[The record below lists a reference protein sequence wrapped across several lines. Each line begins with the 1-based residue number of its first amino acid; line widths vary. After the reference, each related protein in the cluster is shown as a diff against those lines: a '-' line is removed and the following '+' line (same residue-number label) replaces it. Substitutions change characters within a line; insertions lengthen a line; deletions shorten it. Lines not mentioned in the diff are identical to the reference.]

1 MTGMFLESSPA
12 PNPADTADRLHSA
25 AIRLLRRLRRHDA
38 ASGLTGPQASAL
50 SVLVFGGAMN
60 LGTLAAAEQVRAPT
74 MSRLIKEMEA
84 LGLVWR
90 RPDPK
95 DARGVILEA
104 TEKGRAMFD
113 RARERRLSTLTG
125 ALRGL
130 GEEQRRTLDAA
141 ALLVL
146 ELARGP
152 ALD

>member
-1 MTGMFLESSPA
+1 MSGSESSPS
-12 PNPADTADRLHSA
+12 PADTADRLHSA

-38 ASGLTGPQASAL
+38 ASGLSGPQASAL

-60 LGTLAAAEQVRAPT
+60 LGALAAAEQVRAPT

-84 LGLVWR
+84 IGLVWR
-90 RPDPK
+90 SSDPK

-113 RARERRLSTLTG
+113 RARERRLSTLTR
-125 ALRGL
+125 ALQGL
-130 GEEQRRTLDAA
+130 GEDERRTLDAA
-141 ALLVL
+141 ARLVL